1 MFELQSTSV
10 EATRA
15 YGEALASCV
24 QPDDMVVLTGD
35 LGAGKTHFS
44 QGFAAGLG
52 VAEGITS
59 PTFNIVIEYESG
71 RLPLLHFDL
80 YRLESEEEL
89 EDIDWYGLTE
99 SGSAS
104 LVEWGDKFPAA
115 LPDDYLLINISTDL
129 EGLRT
134 LRIEGRGTRG
144 QELEEAFARV
154 ATETGSLPN

>member
-24 QPDDMVVLTGD
+24 QPDGMVVLTGD